1 MVKPYVTAM
10 YSLKK
15 GDKKAF
21 EAFFHAHKDAVYKY
35 AILHLK
41 EGEAAVDL
49 VQEVFLRFWN
59 KRADIDPQGNAK
71 AYLYTIARNAVFD
84 ELRKR
89 SLFNGYVSQAMID
102 QASHTDDNEERQNH
116 NELHRIW
123 QEAIGCLPERRR
135 AIYRLSKL
143 ENLTNETIAKT
154 LNISPNTVRD
164 QLAKGN
170 SYVRAYVRDAMGDM
184 RLGTVIHVDV

>member
-1 MVKPYVTAM
+1 MH
-10 YSLKK
+10 SLQK

-35 AILHLK
+35 ALLHLK
-41 EGEAAVDL
+41 EGDAAVDV

-59 KRADIDPQGNAK
+59 KRADISPAGNAK

-84 ELRKR
+84 ELRKKA
-89 SLFNGYVSQAMID
+89 LFNGYVSQTMLD
-102 QASHTDDNEERQNH
+102 QAPHTDNNEERQNY
-116 NELHRIW
+116 NELHRIYE
-123 QEAIGCLPERRR
+123 EAIGSLPERRR

-164 QLAKGN
+164 QLVKGN
-170 SYVRAYVRDAMGDM
+170 SYVRSYVRDAMDYT
-184 RLGTVIHVDV
+184 RLGTVVHVDL